1 MIKTKLKK
9 LMHYSLRGKFI
20 FSSKTYNVLTRHTFR
35 IVFISQFSLHFS
47 DVLIQGE
54 ISMSEENKNCIVLAE
69 DSPTNRTV
77 IKHLLLKL
85 GFKVIECD
93 TGQVAWE
100 ALENEFENENIVAII
115 SDIMM
120 PDMDGIDLL
129 AKVRENEKYK
139 ELPFVLVTAVM
150 EKEQVLSAKKLG
162 VNGYI
167 LKPVT
172 FQRISTKLKELF
184 PEHKFPRMIA

>member
-1 MIKTKLKK
+1 
-9 LMHYSLRGKFI
+9 
-20 FSSKTYNVLTRHTFR
+20 
-35 IVFISQFSLHFS
+35 
-47 DVLIQGE
+47 
-54 ISMSEENKNCIVLAE
+54 MSEEKKPCIVLAE

-85 GFKVIECD
+85 GFKVIECEN
-93 TGQVAWE
+93 GAIAWE
-100 ALENEFENENIVAII
+100 ALTTEKENENLVAII

-120 PDMDGIDLL
+120 PEMDGIDLL
-129 AKVRENEKYK
+129 EKVRSSDEFK
-139 ELPFVLVTAVM
+139 EMPFVLVTAVM

-172 FQRISTKLKELF
+172 FERISTKLKELF
-184 PEHKFPRMIA
+184 PDHKFPRMVA

>member
-1 MIKTKLKK
+1 MKEEIKK
-9 LMHYSLRGKFI
+9 S
-20 FSSKTYNVLTRHTFR
+20 V
-35 IVFISQFSLHFS
+35 
-47 DVLIQGE
+47 
-54 ISMSEENKNCIVLAE
+54 VLAE

-85 GFKVIECD
+85 GFKVIECE
-93 TGQVAWE
+93 TGKIAWE
-100 ALENEFENENIVAII
+100 ALQAEHEKENVVAVI

-120 PDMDGIDLL
+120 PDMDGIDFLTL
-129 AKVRENEKYK
+129 VREDERFK

-150 EKEQVLSAKKLG
+150 EKEQVISAKKLG

-172 FQRISTKLKELF
+172 FQRISAKMKELF
-184 PEHKFPRMIA
+184 PEHKFPRMVA

>member
-1 MIKTKLKK
+1 MSQEEKK
-9 LMHYSLRGKFI
+9 S
-20 FSSKTYNVLTRHTFR
+20 VL
-35 IVFISQFSLHFS
+35 
-47 DVLIQGE
+47 
-54 ISMSEENKNCIVLAE
+54 LAE

-85 GFKVIECD
+85 GFGVIECE
-93 TGQVAWE
+93 TGKIAWE
-100 ALENEFENENIVAII
+100 ALQAEFEKENIVCVI

-129 AKVRENEKYK
+129 SLVRESDKFK

-150 EKEQVLSAKKLG
+150 EKEQVISAKKLG

-172 FQRISTKLKELF
+172 FQRISAKMKELF

>member
-1 MIKTKLKK
+1 
-9 LMHYSLRGKFI
+9 
-20 FSSKTYNVLTRHTFR
+20 
-35 IVFISQFSLHFS
+35 
-47 DVLIQGE
+47 
-54 ISMSEENKNCIVLAE
+54 MSEENKNCIVLAE

>member
-1 MIKTKLKK
+1 MSDEIKKC
-9 LMHYSLRGKFI
+9 
-20 FSSKTYNVLTRHTFR
+20 V
-35 IVFISQFSLHFS
+35 
-47 DVLIQGE
+47 
-54 ISMSEENKNCIVLAE
+54 VLAE

-85 GFKVIECD
+85 GFKVIECE
-93 TGQVAWE
+93 TGKIAWE
-100 ALENEFENENIVAII
+100 ALENEFEKENVVAVI

-129 AKVRENEKYK
+129 TKVRETEKYK
-139 ELPFVLVTAVM
+139 DLPFVLVTAVM

-172 FQRISTKLKELF
+172 FERISTKMRELF
-184 PEHKFPRMIA
+184 PDHKFPRMIA

>member
-1 MIKTKLKK
+1 
-9 LMHYSLRGKFI
+9 
-20 FSSKTYNVLTRHTFR
+20 
-35 IVFISQFSLHFS
+35 
-47 DVLIQGE
+47 
-54 ISMSEENKNCIVLAE
+54 MSEDKKSVILAE

-85 GFKVIECD
+85 GFSVIECES
-93 TGQVAWE
+93 GKIAWE
-100 ALENEFENENIVAII
+100 ALQAEFEKENVVAII

-129 AKVRENEKYK
+129 QMVREEEKYK
-139 ELPFVLVTAVM
+139 EIPFVLVTAVM
-150 EKEQVLSAKKLG
+150 EKEQVISAKRLG

-172 FQRISTKLKELF
+172 FQRISAKMKELF
-184 PEHKFPRMIA
+184 PEHKFPRMVA